1 MKHRGEILRE
11 AVRQSGLTA
20 KEITEKT
27 KISHTR
33 LYRMYKDPY
42 VSFDELI
49 LLGKALRYNFANDFP
64 ELSNEGISPVEIE
77 ENINY
82 KVKYYELLEEHLK
95 VLREKMETYD
105 GKKSPLKGA

>member
-49 LLGKALRYNFANDFP
+49 LLGKALRYNFASDFP
-64 ELSNEGISPVEIE
+64 ELSADSATPMEIE

-82 KVKYYELLEEHLK
+82 KIKYYELLEEHLK
-95 VLREKMETYD
+95 MLREKMENYD
-105 GKKSPLKGA
+105 PKKGK

>member
-64 ELSNEGISPVEIE
+64 ELTSDGGSIAEPED
-77 ENINY
+77 NINY
-82 KVKYYELLEEHLK
+82 KVKYFELLEEHLK
-95 VLREKMETYD
+95 VLREKMDGID
-105 GKKSPLKGA
+105 GKRGK

>member
-64 ELSNEGISPVEIE
+64 ELNEDGTSLNEPED
-77 ENINY
+77 NINY
-82 KVKYYELLEEHLK
+82 KAKYYELLEEHLK
-95 VLREKMETYD
+95 VLREKMDGID
-105 GKKSPLKGA
+105 GKKGK

>member
-1 MKHRGEILRE
+1 MKHRGEILRS
-11 AVRQSGLTA
+11 AVIQSGLTA

-42 VSFDELI
+42 VSFDDLI
-49 LLGKALRYNFANDFP
+49 ILGKALRYNFANDFP
-64 ELSNEGISPVEIE
+64 ELTNEAGGTTEAD

-82 KVKYYELLEEHLK
+82 KEKYYELLEEYLK
-95 VLREKMETYD
+95 VLREKMEIYEI
-105 GKKSPLKGA
+105 KKQK

>member
-64 ELSNEGISPVEIE
+64 ELTSDGAGIAEPEDTT
-77 ENINY
+77 NY
-82 KVKYYELLEEHLK
+82 RVKYFELLEEHLK
-95 VLREKMETYD
+95 VLREKMDIIENKK
-105 GKKSPLKGA
+105 GK

>member
-1 MKHRGEILRE
+1 MRA
-11 AVRQSGLTA
+11 AVIQSGLTA

-42 VSFDELI
+42 VSFDDLI
-49 LLGKALRYNFANDFP
+49 ILGKALRYNFANDFP
-64 ELSNEGISPVEIE
+64 ELASEAGSSTEAD

-82 KVKYYELLEEHLK
+82 KEKYYELLEEYLK
-95 VLREKMETYD
+95 VLREKMEIYEI
-105 GKKSPLKGA
+105 KKQK

>member
-1 MKHRGEILRE
+1 MRA
-11 AVRQSGLTA
+11 AVIQSGLTA

-42 VSFDELI
+42 VSFDDLI
-49 LLGKALRYNFANDFP
+49 ILGKALRYNFANDFP
-64 ELSNEGISPVEIE
+64 ELVSEAGSNTEAD

-82 KVKYYELLEEHLK
+82 KEKYYELLEEYLK
-95 VLREKMETYD
+95 VLREKMEIYEI
-105 GKKSPLKGA
+105 KKQK

>member
-49 LLGKALRYNFANDFP
+49 LLGKALRYNFANDFS
-64 ELSNEGISPVEIE
+64 ELSADSATPMEIE

-82 KVKYYELLEEHLK
+82 KIKYYELLEEHLK
-95 VLREKMETYD
+95 MLREKMENYD
-105 GKKSPLKGA
+105 PKKGK

>member
-64 ELSNEGISPVEIE
+64 ELNEDGTPLNEPE
-77 ENINY
+77 DTTNY

-95 VLREKMETYD
+95 VLREKMDNIDT
-105 GKKSPLKGA
+105 KKK